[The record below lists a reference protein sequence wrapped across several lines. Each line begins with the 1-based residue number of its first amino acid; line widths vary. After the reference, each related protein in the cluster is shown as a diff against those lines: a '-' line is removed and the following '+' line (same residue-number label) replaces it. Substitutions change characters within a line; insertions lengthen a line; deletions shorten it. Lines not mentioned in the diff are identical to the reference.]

1 MDPNPRMSSHQRF
14 DPTTSALAFVDL
26 LVPGGF
32 EKAKALLAP
41 TCEYHYGGNTLRGDA
56 IIAAFEQSHAKAK
69 TQCDTIVY
77 LPGQADHVEGTT
89 VTVRVF
95 DRLGVKD
102 AFHTYSDR
110 LVVTVL
116 PDEEGDGF
124 SVVAIEHRPFAEER
138 AKLQEFLQSSGVAR
152 G

>member
-1 MDPNPRMSSHQRF
+1 MDLN
-14 DPTTSALAFVDL
+14 
-26 LVPGGF
+26 
-32 EKAKALLAP
+32 
-41 TCEYHYGGNTLRGDA
+41 
-56 IIAAFEQSHAKAK
+56 
-69 TQCDTIVY
+69 QCDTIEY
-77 LPGQADHVEGTT
+77 LPGRADHVEGTT

-95 DRLGVKD
+95 DRLGVKG

-110 LVVTVL
+110 LVVTVV

-124 SVVAIEHRPFAEER
+124 SVVAIEHRHFAEER

>member
-1 MDPNPRMSSHQRF
+1 MSSRRPF
-14 DPTTSALAFVDL
+14 DPVTSALAFVDL
-26 LVPGGF
+26 LVPGSF
-32 EKAKALLAP
+32 ERAKALLAP

-56 IIAAFEQSHAKAK
+56 IIAAFEESHAKAK
-69 TQCDTIVY
+69 AQLDSIVY
-77 LPGQADHVEGTT
+77 LPGRADHVEDAT

-110 LVVTVL
+110 LVITVL